1 MYTSLIY
8 LITECGIAFIRS
20 DHKRRALSN
29 VLNVTIVIKVQSC
42 WLYFGQLS
50 MLVVICCGGS
60 VVIEWV
66 AAAASTAV
74 CMCL

>member
-20 DHKRRALSN
+20 DHKRQALSN
-29 VLNVTIVIKVQSC
+29 VLNVTTCIVIKVQSC
-42 WLYFGQLS
+42 WLYFRQLS
-50 MLVVICCGGS
+50 MLTVICCGGS

-66 AAAASTAV
+66 AAAAAV